1 MKTPMKRTVFKV
13 ILRKSEYKEQWSLL
27 IESFPVFEPG
37 KDKPLRK
44 HEPLGRFIT
53 TPIFDK
59 NSSGRTLADGKAY
72 YRPKRDANGI
82 ILCRSQKDQEA
93 CIFADKVRDLR
104 QHEYDNQSL
113 YTDSEAEQA
122 AQNERSK
129 CDFIKYF
136 EELKE
141 KRHKNSSKSIQ
152 VNWNR
157 ELALLKLYTDGKPL
171 LFGSIDLNLI
181 EDYKD
186 YLINAPQGGSKTG
199 TISANTAST
208 YFSIFRAG
216 LHQAFID
223 GYLTI
228 DLAAKVKN
236 IYYEESQREYLTL
249 EELNQLAATPCD
261 SEILKRAALFSAL
274 TGLRHSD
281 IKQLKWRDIVKDK
294 EHYQLHFTQQKTK
307 GVEYMPISD
316 QAYSLCGERG
326 DADRLVFEGLQD
338 PSWINRPVKRWIE
351 ASGITKHI
359 TFHCFRHTYAT
370 LQLTNGTDIYTVSK
384 MLGHKKVTT
393 TQIYAKIVDAK
404 KNAAADAIQINL
416 SDDMIGTPI
425 DSKKE

>member
-27 IESFPVFEPG
+27 IESFPVFVPG
-37 KDKPLRK
+37 RDKPMRK
-44 HEPLGRFIT
+44 HEPLNRFIT

-59 NSSGRTLADGKAY
+59 NSSSRTLSDGKAY
-72 YRPKRDANGI
+72 YRPKRDTNGI
-82 ILCRSQKDQEA
+82 IMCRSQKDQEA
-93 CIFADKVRDLR
+93 CIFADNVRNLR
-104 QHEYDNQSL
+104 QHEYDNLAL
-113 YTDSEAEQA
+113 YTDTDAEQA
-122 AQNERSK
+122 AQNERSR

-136 EELKE
+136 EDLKE

-157 ELALLKLYTDGKPL
+157 ELALLKLYTEDLPMY
-171 LFGSIDLNLI
+171 FGDIDLNLI

-186 YLINAPQGGSKTG
+186 YLINAPQGGSKGG
-199 TISANTAST
+199 TISRNTAST
-208 YFSIFRAG
+208 YFSIFKAA

-228 DLAAKVKN
+228 DLAAKSKN

-249 EELNQLAATPCD
+249 EELNKLAATPCD
-261 SEILKRAALFSAL
+261 SPILKRAALFSAL

-281 IKQLKWRDIVKDK
+281 IKQLKWKDLVKDQ
-294 EHYQLHFTQQKTK
+294 EHYRILFTQQKTK

-316 QAYSLCGERG
+316 QAYQLCGERG
-326 DADRLVFEGLQD
+326 DSDRLIFEGLQD
-338 PSWINRPVKRWIE
+338 PSWISRPIARWVE
-351 ASGITKHI
+351 AAGITKHI

-370 LQLTNGTDIYTVSK
+370 LQLTSGTDIYTVSK

-393 TQIYAKIVDAK
+393 TQIYAKIVDEK
-404 KNAAADAIQINL
+404 KEAAADAIK
-416 SDDMIGTPI
+416 I
-425 DSKKE
+425 DLPM

>member
-27 IESFPVFEPG
+27 IESFPVFVPG
-37 KDKPLRK
+37 RDKPMRK
-44 HEPLGRFIT
+44 HEPLNRFIT

-59 NSSGRTLADGKAY
+59 NSSGRTLSDGKAY
-72 YRPKRDANGI
+72 FRPKRDTNGI
-82 ILCRSQKDQEA
+82 IMCRSQKDQEA
-93 CIFADKVRDLR
+93 CIFADNVRNLR
-104 QHEYDNQSL
+104 QHEYDNQAL
-113 YTDSEAEQA
+113 YTETDAEQA
-122 AQNERSK
+122 AQNERSR

-157 ELALLKLYTDGKPL
+157 ELALLKLYTEGKAMY
-171 LFGSIDLNLI
+171 FGDIDLNLI

-186 YLINAPQGGSKTG
+186 YLINAPQGGSKG
-199 TISANTAST
+199 GIISRNTAST
-208 YFSIFRAG
+208 YFSIFKAA

-228 DLAAKVKN
+228 DLAAKSKN
-236 IYYEESQREYLTL
+236 IYFEESQREYLTL
-249 EELNQLAATPCD
+249 EELHKLASPPCD
-261 SEILKRAALFSAL
+261 SPILKRAALFSAL

-281 IKQLKWRDIVKDK
+281 IKQLKWKDLVKDQ
-294 EHYQLHFTQQKTK
+294 EHYRILFTQQKTK

-316 QAYSLCGERG
+316 QAYQLCGERG
-326 DADRLVFEGLQD
+326 DYDRLIFEGLQD
-338 PSWINRPVKRWIE
+338 PSWISRPVARWVE
-351 ASGITKHI
+351 AAGITKHI

-370 LQLTNGTDIYTVSK
+370 LQLTSGTDIYTVSK

-393 TQIYAKIVDAK
+393 TQIYAKIVDEK
-404 KNAAADAIQINL
+404 KEAAADAIK
-416 SDDMIGTPI
+416 I
-425 DSKKE
+425 DLPM

>member
-13 ILRKSEYKEQWSLL
+13 ILRKSEYKKQWSLL

-136 EELKE
+136 EDLRD
-141 KRHKNSSKSIQ
+141 KRHQNSSKSIR
-152 VNWNR
+152 VNWDR
-157 ELALLKLYTDGKPL
+157 EVKLMKMFTEGKPMIFSTIDMNL
-171 LFGSIDLNLI
+171 L
-181 EDYKD
+181 EDYKNF
-186 YLINAPQGGSKTG
+186 LINAPQGGSKKG
-199 TISANTAST
+199 TITRNTAST
-208 YFSIFRAG
+208 YFSIFKAG

-223 GYLTI
+223 GYLTVDI
-228 DLAAKVKN
+228 AAKAKN
-236 IYYEESQREYLTL
+236 IAYSDKQREYLTID
-249 EELNQLAATPCD
+249 ELNTLAATPCD
-261 SEILKRAALFSAL
+261 RPIMKRASLFSAL
-274 TGLRHSD
+274 TGMRHSD
-281 IKQLKWRDIVKDK
+281 IQKLKWKEIIKDG
-294 EHYQLHFTQQKTK
+294 EHYRILFTQQKTK
-307 GVEYMPISD
+307 GVQYMPISD
-316 QAYSLCGERG
+316 QAYQLCGLRG
-326 DADRLVFEGLQD
+326 EPDRLVFEGLQD
-338 PSWINRPVKRWIE
+338 PSWINKPLERWIK
-351 ASGITKHI
+351 AAGITKHI

-384 MLGHKKVTT
+384 MLGHTKVTT
-393 TQIYAKIVDAK
+393 TQIYAKIVDEK
-404 KNAAADAIQINL
+404 KEQAADTIVIAT
-416 SDDMIGTPI
+416 DFTT
-425 DSKKE
+425 